1 MVADDM
7 QRGRHE
13 PLLPAVGLDKIT
25 KTYFRDLGEVKQ
37 RTNKQSIYITSY
49 LNIA

>member
-37 RTNKQSIYITSY
+37 RVNKQSTYITSY

>member
-25 KTYFRDLGEVKQ
+25 KTYFRDPGEVKQ
-37 RTNKQSIYITSY
+37 RKNNQSIYIISY
-49 LNIA
+49 LNMT